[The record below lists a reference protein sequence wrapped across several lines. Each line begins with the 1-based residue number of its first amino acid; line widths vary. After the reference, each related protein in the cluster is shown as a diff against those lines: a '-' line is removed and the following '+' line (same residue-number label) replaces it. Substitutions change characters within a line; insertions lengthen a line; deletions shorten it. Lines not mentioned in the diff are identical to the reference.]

1 MKFSQILENTNV
13 YWKHRLAIEPRGNV
27 LINIYIL
34 YPTTNKMPRDDFM
47 LMSLSCNAGKY

>member
-27 LINIYIL
+27 LINIYIISN
-34 YPTTNKMPRDDFM
+34 NKQ
-47 LMSLSCNAGKY
+47 NAKR